1 MINFD
6 ESLYERPIRAPVV
19 DTFDLG
25 NARVTADDLR
35 NKWVPAANRRHNR
48 GEHATIVI
56 GHTRDGM
63 TREEDQPTVV
73 GVLTGPFA
81 YHESWPGVEGP
92 CVTAMHYISKE
103 RVVPCDGVP
112 LKLSAKEILDRWP
125 RRSAELWFSDYKID
139 PHCLLGATTPCREL
153 GPLRLSR
160 DGTLVVE
167 REIPTPLRLSR
178 DTTVADE
185 KTKAEPSEKDTGV
198 QKQLEALTQQVM
210 ALAKTVE
217 SLSQAAPAAG
227 AAPGPHDG
235 HDDEIEALLQQLGA
249 HGAGEGGEED
259 EPEPAPKQEPKKMS
273 RDTDAEVQE
282 LKVKL
287 RRREI
292 ADDLRDAGFAKPDEQ
307 LVSDL
312 SILPPDVYAR
322 QLDRIKLSRPAAT
335 SQTLADAIVAGNSLV
350 QGAPAAGLKKV
361 ATPED
366 NEKIVKLARE
376 RQAKGQAFDY
386 EAAAQELG
394 YAVGAR

>member
-1 MINFD
+1 MITFD

-35 NKWVPAANRRHNR
+35 NKWTPAANRRHNK
-48 GEHATIVI
+48 GEHATIVV

-81 YHESWPGVEGP
+81 YHESWPGVDGP
-92 CVTAMHYISKE
+92 CVTGMHYISRE
-103 RVVPCDGVP
+103 RVIPCDGVA

-160 DGTLVVE
+160 DGELVVE
-167 REIPTPLRLSR
+167 REITTPLRLSR
-178 DTTVADE
+178 DTTVPDE
-185 KTKAEPSEKDTGV
+185 KEVKPSEKDTGV
-198 QKQLEALTQQVM
+198 QKQLDALTQQVM
-210 ALAKTVE
+210 ALSKMLE
-217 SLSQAAPAAG
+217 SMAQAPAAAEQHPEHG
-227 AAPGPHDG
+227 A
-235 HDDEIEALLQQLGA
+235 DDHEIEALLQQLGA
-249 HGAGEGGEED
+249 HGAGDEDEEED
-259 EPEPAPKQEPKKMS
+259 PAPTPKQEPKKMS
-273 RDTDAEVQE
+273 RDQNDEIQE

-292 ADDLRDAGFAKPDEQ
+292 ADDLRDAGFAKPEEQ

-322 QLDRIKLSRPAAT
+322 QLDRIKLSRPAE
-335 SQTLADAIVAGNSLV
+335 VAQRLSTVIANGNAEV
-350 QGAPAAGLKKV
+350 QGVTSTLKKV
-361 ATPED
+361 ATSED
-366 NEKIVKLARE
+366 NEKIVKLARDK
-376 RQAKGQAFDY
+376 QAKGQSFDY
-386 EAAAQELG
+386 EAAALELG
-394 YAVGAR
+394 YAVGAK

>member
-6 ESLYERPIRAPVV
+6 TSLYERPIRAPVV

-35 NKWVPAANRRHNR
+35 NKWVPAANRRHNK

-56 GHTRDGM
+56 GHTRDGL

-81 YHESWPGVEGP
+81 YHDSWPGVDGP
-92 CVTAMHYISKE
+92 CVTGEHYISKE

-112 LKLSAKEILDRWP
+112 LKLSAREILDRWP

-160 DGTLVVE
+160 DGSLVVE
-167 REIPTPLRLSR
+167 REITSPLRLER
-178 DTTVADE
+178 GAPVADE
-185 KTKAEPSEKDTGV
+185 KDAKPSEKDTGV
-198 QKQLEALTQQVM
+198 VKMLEAMQQQIAALAQQVQ
-210 ALAKTVE
+210 A
-217 SLSQAAPAAG
+217 LSQPADPHG
-227 AAPGPHDG
+227 AHDPHEDA
-235 HDDEIEALLQQLGA
+235 EIEKLLAQLGG
-249 HGAGEGGEED
+249 HGGDEGGQ
-259 EPEPAPKQEPKKMS
+259 EPEPEPKPKAAKMS
-273 RDTDAEVQE
+273 RESDPEVAE

-292 ADDLRDAGFAKPDEQ
+292 ADDLRDAGIGAKDEQ

-312 SILPPDVYAR
+312 AILPPDVYAR
-322 QLDRIKLSRPAAT
+322 QLDRLKLSRPAAT
-335 SQTLADAIVAGNSLV
+335 GSALAEVIAQGNALA
-350 QGAPAAGLKKV
+350 APAPATGKKKI
-361 ATPED
+361 ASAD
-366 NEKIVKLARE
+366 DQAKIVKLARD
-376 RQAKGQAFDY
+376 KGTDFAR
-386 EAAAQELG
+386 AAEELG
-394 YAVGAR
+394 FEYTGR